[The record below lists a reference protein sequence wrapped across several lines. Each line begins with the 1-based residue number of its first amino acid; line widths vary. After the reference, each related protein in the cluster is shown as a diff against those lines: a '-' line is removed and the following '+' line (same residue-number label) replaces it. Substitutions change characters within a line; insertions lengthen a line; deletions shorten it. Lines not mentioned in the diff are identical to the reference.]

1 METIGPFARAFG
13 SIVSFAAS
21 KRIDIPEMRKL
32 LEETG
37 TKLYRAAELTEE
49 DVKTYKDLQ
58 GKA

>member
-1 METIGPFARAFG
+1 M
-13 SIVSFAAS
+13 
-21 KRIDIPEMRKL
+21 KKL